1 MYRKHPEA
9 AAMLIILGFNDKPPS
24 LTLHQPKCQ
33 WTLLL
38 NNTDTEYAE
47 PNTVSSDPAPSNL
60 DLTSTQPTIS
70 LPAFPAWVYQQG
82 SIP

>member
-1 MYRKHPEA
+1 VYRKHPEA
-9 AAMLIILGFNDKPPS
+9 DAMLIILGFNAKPPS
-24 LTLHQPKCQ
+24 LTLHQPKRQ

-38 NNTDTEYAE
+38 NNTGTEYAE
-47 PNTVSSDPAPSNL
+47 PNTVSSDQALSNL

-70 LPAFPAWVYQQG
+70 LPAFPAWVYQQD